1 MIQEAQGRIGELQ
14 QRLGEAELQLKACGL
29 DLKAR
34 AQAHKEDMDDA
45 KFRLEAEKIADCQIG
60 NALSA

>member
-1 MIQEAQGRIGELQ
+1 MQ
-14 QRLGEAELQLKACGL
+14 QRLGEAEQQLQDKACEL

-45 KFRLEAEKIADCQIG
+45 KLRLEAEKIADVI
-60 NALSA
+60 